1 MISPEMGRKFILGV
15 TAAAG
20 PLMGLAAAVFLLR
33 TPWGV
38 IHAFSWTLAV
48 GGVVLPVVGLL
59 LLAARPRL
67 VTGPLLLV
75 SGLSF
80 AACTLAT
87 ALPVAGWPASW
98 LWVPGYVLLCGPLLL
113 TFPDGR
119 GPRRVIAAVLGFG
132 ALLTTAVVITPGRF
146 PPESVTSL
154 GDIARL
160 GLLVPPVVG
169 LAGIVARAW
178 RSDRTVR
185 RQIAW
190 LCYPLLVGGMIA
202 ALAPEPVG
210 SIAGIATA
218 VAAPVALAVGILR
231 YRLHAI
237 DVIINRTLVYTV
249 LAAVIGAVYFGLIA
263 LARLAGV
270 GLGSG
275 EGLVAALAAG
285 ALFHPVRRRLQLV
298 ADRLFKVERDPYRL
312 VDAVSQTVQTAGGPA
327 EALASGAAAIRQ
339 ALRVPGVRVEVDG
352 ADAVTDGV
360 LEGDPVVTPL
370 VWHGR
375 AVGRLLVSGSPRRAA
390 AGLPDMLARHLAE
403 VAHAVQLTQE
413 LRRSREKLLAA
424 RELERARLLRV
435 LGDGLGTT
443 LGTLATEVGTTRAR
457 LVESAASRADGE
469 LERVDGVLRRVR
481 EELAGAVTD
490 VRDLVYGLHPPAPG
504 DRQAPPSRP
513 ARPTPEPEEPEEEEQ
528 GRPWVRRLVVG
539 IAWAG
544 GVLAPLAVLA
554 ATWMAWKTNWPGGLQ
569 PLDPLGTL
577 FPAGGAFVITFRR
590 RLLVPW
596 LMWSVGVT
604 WSFYELVYTLSHW
617 MYHETPGN
625 PLLPYLSWVS
635 IFGWVYPFMTFS
647 GIMPLLFPDGRLP
660 SRRWRFVLYGLL
672 AVIVVHTTEMAL
684 MPNSQLETELPL
696 ANPFGVEALGGFPW
710 WMEQNLGWVYLPLC
724 LAAIGSVGI
733 RYWKGDSVTRR
744 QIAWYV
750 ATMVGYAVVWVLRQ
764 PLDFGTTAVFV
775 HLMITAGVPIS
786 VVAAVLRHRFYGISV
801 ILNRALVYGAL
812 ATLLTILYAALIWA
826 GDRLAGELGP
836 GAGLVAALSVGA
848 LFHPVRLRLQRSVD
862 QLLGVERD
870 PHRAADKLSRSV
882 QQADEPS
889 EALATA
895 TSLLRWAVGARGA
908 GVEVDGELYAD
919 GRLGRTPEVVTLA
932 WQGEPVGR
940 LLLSRSRLA
949 GARRE
954 PLEVM
959 ARHLAELAHAVH
971 LAADLRRSRE
981 RIAAAREEE
990 RRRLGRELHDG
1001 LGPALTSVTMTLD
1014 AARRSLPG
1022 DPGRAAELLTLV
1034 YDGMGATLV
1043 SVRELVDGLRPPALD
1058 NLGLAGSLIEFAKAP
1073 GPRVEVQV
1081 SERLGELP
1089 AAVELAAYRIV
1100 QEALTNVR
1108 RHAAADSAR
1117 VHLSRTADALHISI
1131 HDDGAGLPA
1140 APRTGVGLTSMRE
1153 RATEVGGWCDIA
1165 SRTRGGTKVTAR
1177 LPL

>member
-1 MISPEMGRKFILGV
+1 MGRKLLLGA
-15 TAAAG
+15 TAAA
-20 PLMGLAAAVFLLR
+20 
-33 TPWGV
+33 
-38 IHAFSWTLAV
+38 S
-48 GGVVLPVVGLL
+48 
-59 LLAARPRL
+59 
-67 VTGPLLLV
+67 
-75 SGLSF
+75 
-80 AACTLAT
+80 
-87 ALPVAGWPASW
+87 
-98 LWVPGYVLLCGPLLL
+98 
-113 TFPDGR
+113 
-119 GPRRVIAAVLGFG
+119 
-132 ALLTTAVVITPGRF
+132 
-146 PPESVTSL
+146 
-154 GDIARL
+154 
-160 GLLVPPVVG
+160 
-169 LAGIVARAW
+169 
-178 RSDRTVR
+178 
-185 RQIAW
+185 
-190 LCYPLLVGGMIA
+190 
-202 ALAPEPVG
+202 
-210 SIAGIATA
+210 
-218 VAAPVALAVGILR
+218 
-231 YRLHAI
+231 
-237 DVIINRTLVYTV
+237 VIISRTLVYTV
-249 LAAVIGAVYFGLIA
+249 LTAVIGAVYFGLIA
-263 LARLAGV
+263 VGRLAAD
-270 GLGSG
+270 GLGSD

-285 ALFHPVRRRLQLV
+285 ALFHPVRRRLQLLV
-298 ADRLFKVERDPYRL
+298 DRLFKVERDPYKL

-352 ADAVTDGV
+352 ADAVTDGA
-360 LEGDPVVTPL
+360 LDGEPVMTPL

-375 AVGRLLVSGSPRRAA
+375 TVGRLLVSGSPRRAA

-403 VAHAVQLTQE
+403 VAHAVQLTEE
-413 LRRSREKLLAA
+413 LRQSREKLLAA
-424 RELERARLLRV
+424 REQERARLLRV
-435 LGDGLGTT
+435 LGDGLGST
-443 LGTLATEVGTTRAR
+443 LATLATEVGTARA
-457 LVESAASRADGE
+457 LVLDPATAPSRAGGE
-469 LERVDGVLRRVR
+469 LERVDGVLVRVR

-504 DRQAPPSRP
+504 DREPRLESRPSRP
-513 ARPTPEPEEPEEEEQ
+513 AQPAPEPEQPADEEP

-544 GVLAPLAVLA
+544 GVLSPLAVFV
-554 ATWMAWKTNWPGGLQ
+554 ATWMAWKTNWAGGLQ

-590 RLLVPW
+590 GLLVPW

-604 WSFYELVYTLSHW
+604 WSFYELVYTLAHL
-617 MYHETPGN
+617 MYQEMPGN
-625 PLLPYLSWVS
+625 PLLPYLNWAS
-635 IFGWVYPFMTFS
+635 IFGWIYPFMTFS

-672 AVIVVHTTEMAL
+672 AVIVVHTVEMAL
-684 MPNSQLETELPL
+684 MPNSQKETELPL

-724 LAAIGSVGI
+724 LAAIASVGI
-733 RYWKGDSVTRR
+733 RYWKGDRVTRR

-764 PLDFGTTAVFV
+764 PLDFGTAAVFV
-775 HLMITAGVPIS
+775 HLMVTAGVPIS
-786 VVAAVLRHRFYGISV
+786 VVAAVLRHRFYGIRV
-801 ILNRALVYGAL
+801 ILDRALVYGAL
-812 ATLLTILYAALIWA
+812 ATVLTILYAVLIWA
-826 GDRLAGELGP
+826 GDRLAGDLGP
-836 GAGLVAALSVGA
+836 AAGLVAALSVGG

-870 PHRAADKLSRSV
+870 PYRAADKLSRSV

-932 WQGEPVGR
+932 WHGEPVGR

-954 PLEVM
+954 PLAVM
-959 ARHLAELAHAVH
+959 AKHLAELAHAVH

-1022 DPGRAAELLTLV
+1022 DPARAADLLTLV
-1034 YDGMGATLV
+1034 HDGMGATLV

-1058 NLGLAGSLIEFAKAP
+1058 NLGLAGSLVEFAKAP

-1165 SRTRGGTKVTAR
+1165 SRARGGTKVTAR